1 MSKTIRLIYPQWQGG
16 IISDWIK
23 ELKPED
29 SSRGYYIGAKLL
41 SILAPQNNNH
51 ETLEVPVSLDIK
63 NREIKNGIMDYDFIV
78 SQTKNAL
85 DILSKNNPDKIIT
98 FGGECSVSVV
108 PFTYLNKKYDNDAAL
123 IWIDAH
129 PDITLPEDNTYA
141 GYHAMAVS
149 ACMGNVDKNISSILP
164 SKISADR
171 ILFVGLRDWER
182 DEIKKRQKE
191 YGITH
196 FAPEEASSENI
207 INWLKNSNASKV
219 LIHFDLDVL
228 DPNEIIAA
236 VGVSPN
242 GMKINEAVRII
253 NDIAKEK
260 EIVGFTI
267 AEHMPRIEIMLKNM
281 MADLSLFNELNN

>member
-16 IISDWIK
+16 IISHWIK

-29 SSRGYYIGAKLL
+29 SSRGYYLGAKLL

-63 NREIKNGIMDYDFIV
+63 NREIKNGIIDYDFIL

-85 DILSKNNPDKIIT
+85 DILNKNNPDKIIT

-108 PFTYLNKKYDNDAAL
+108 PFTYLNKKYDNDIAL

-149 ACMGNVDKNISSILP
+149 ACMGNVDKDISSILP

-171 ILFVGLRDWER
+171 ILFIGLRDWER
-182 DEIKKRQKE
+182 EEIRIRQKE
-191 YGITH
+191 YGIKH
-196 FAPEEASSENI
+196 FAPEEISKSSECI
-207 INWLKNSNASKV
+207 IKWLKECKASKV
-219 LIHFDLDVL
+219 FIHFDLDVL
-228 DPNEIIAA
+228 EPNEIIAA

-242 GMKINEAVRII
+242 GMKINEVVRVI
-253 NDIAKEK
+253 NDIAREK
-260 EIVGFTI
+260 ELVGLTI
-267 AEHMPRIEIMLKNM
+267 AEHMPKIEILMKNM
-281 MADLSLFNELNN
+281 MAELPLFN

>member
-16 IISDWIK
+16 IISHWIP
-23 ELKPED
+23 ELKAED

-41 SILAPQNNNH
+41 SILAPKNNNH
-51 ETLEVPVSLDIK
+51 ESIEVPVSLDIEK
-63 NREIKNGIMDYDFIV
+63 REIKNGIMDYDFIV

-85 DILSKNNPDKIIT
+85 DILNKNNPDKIIT

-108 PFTYLNKKYDNDAAL
+108 PFTYLNKKYDNDVAL

-149 ACMGNVDKNISSILP
+149 ACMGNADEYISSILP
-164 SKISADR
+164 SRISADK

-182 DEIKKRQKE
+182 DEIKKRQEE
-191 YGITH
+191 YGISH
-196 FAPEEASSENI
+196 FAPQEASSESI
-207 INWLKNSNASKV
+207 IKWLKNLNVSKV

-228 DPNEIIAA
+228 EPNEIIAA

-242 GMKINEAVRII
+242 GMKINEVVKII
-253 NDIAKEK
+253 NDISKEK
-260 EIVGFTI
+260 DIVGFTI
-267 AEHMPRIEIMLKNM
+267 AEHMPRVEIMLKNM

>member
-16 IISDWIK
+16 IISHWIP
-23 ELKPED
+23 ELKAED
-29 SSRGYYIGAKLL
+29 SSRGYYLGAKLL
-41 SILAPQNNNH
+41 NILAPQNDNH
-51 ETLEVPVSLDIK
+51 QTIEVPVSLDIK

-85 DILSKNNPDKIIT
+85 DILNKNNPDKIIT

-108 PFTYLNKKYDNDAAL
+108 PFTYLNKKYDNDVAL

-149 ACMGNVDKNISSILP
+149 SCMGNVDKEISSILP
-164 SKISADR
+164 SKISSDK

-182 DEIKKRQKE
+182 DEIKNRQEE
-191 YGITH
+191 YGINH
-196 FAPEEASSENI
+196 FAPEDTSSSSEI
-207 INWLKNSNASKV
+207 VIEWLKKSNASKV

-242 GMKINEAVRII
+242 GMKINEVVRII
-253 NDIAKEK
+253 NDISREK

-281 MADLSLFNELNN
+281 IEDLDLFK

>member
-1 MSKTIRLIYPQWQGG
+1 MGKTIRLIYPQWQGG
-16 IISDWIK
+16 IISHWIK

-29 SSRGYYIGAKLL
+29 SSRGYYIGSKLL
-41 SILAPQNNNH
+41 SILAPQNNSH
-51 ETLEVPVSLDIK
+51 ESIEVPVSLNIE
-63 NREIKNGIMDYDFIV
+63 NREIKNGIMDYDFIL

-85 DILSKNNPDKIIT
+85 DILNKNNPDKIIT
-98 FGGECSVSVV
+98 FGGECSVSVA
-108 PFTYLNKKYDNDAAL
+108 PFTYLNKKYNNDLAL

-149 ACMGNVDKNISSILP
+149 SCMGYVDKDISSILP
-164 SKISADR
+164 SRISSDK

-182 DEIKKRQKE
+182 EEIKNRQKE
-191 YGITH
+191 YGISH
-196 FAPEEASSENI
+196 FAPEEIANTSENI
-207 INWLKNSNASKV
+207 INWIKKSNVSKV

-236 VGVSPN
+236 AGVSAN
-242 GMKINEAVRII
+242 GMKINEVVRVI
-253 NDIAKEK
+253 NDISKEK

-267 AEHMPRIEIMLKNM
+267 AEHIPRIEIMLKNIM
-281 MADLSLFNELNN
+281 QDLNLFNL

>member
-16 IISDWIK
+16 IISHWIP
-23 ELKPED
+23 ELKAED
-29 SSRGYYIGAKLL
+29 SSKGYYIGAKLL
-41 SILAPQNNNH
+41 SILAPKNNNH
-51 ETLEVPVSLDIK
+51 ESIEVPVSLDIK

-85 DILSKNNPDKIIT
+85 DILNKNNPDKIIT

-108 PFTYLNKKYDNDAAL
+108 PFTYLNKKYDNDVAL

-149 ACMGNVDKNISSILP
+149 ACMGNVDKEISSILP
-164 SKISADR
+164 SKISSDK

-182 DEIKKRQKE
+182 DEIKKRQEE
-191 YGITH
+191 YGINH
-196 FAPEEASSENI
+196 FAPEDTSSSSEI
-207 INWLKNSNASKV
+207 VIEWLKKSNASKV

-236 VGVSPN
+236 VG
-242 GMKINEAVRII
+242 
-253 NDIAKEK
+253 
-260 EIVGFTI
+260 GF
-267 AEHMPRIEIMLKNM
+267 
-281 MADLSLFNELNN
+281 S

>member
-29 SSRGYYIGAKLL
+29 SSRGYYLGAKLL

-85 DILSKNNPDKIIT
+85 DILNKSNPDKIIT

-149 ACMGNVDKNISSILP
+149 ACMGNVDKDISSILP
-164 SKISADR
+164 SRISSDK

-182 DEIKKRQKE
+182 DEIKKRQQE
-191 YGITH
+191 YGIPH
-196 FAPEEASSENI
+196 FAPDETSSSSECI
-207 INWLKNSNASKV
+207 INWLKKCNASKV

-236 VGVSPN
+236 AGVSDN
-242 GMKINEAVRII
+242 GMKIKEAVRVI
-253 NDIAKEK
+253 NDISKEK

-281 MADLSLFNELNN
+281 MYDLSLFN

>member
-16 IISDWIK
+16 IISDWIN

-29 SSRGYYIGAKLL
+29 SSRGYYLGAKLL

-51 ETLEVPVSLDIK
+51 ETLEVPISLDIK
-63 NREIKNGIMDYDFIV
+63 NREIKNGIIDYDFIV
-78 SQTKNAL
+78 SQTKNAI
-85 DILSKNNPDKIIT
+85 DILSKSNPDKIIT

-108 PFTYLNKKYDNDAAL
+108 PFTYLNKKYNNDVSL

-149 ACMGNVDKNISSILP
+149 ACMGNADEYISSILP
-164 SKISADR
+164 SRISADK

-182 DEIKKRQKE
+182 DEIKKRQEE
-191 YGITH
+191 YGIVH
-196 FAPEEASSENI
+196 FAPEDTSSSSEPI
-207 INWLKNSNASKV
+207 IEWIKKTNTSKV

-228 DPNEIIAA
+228 EPNEIIAA

-253 NDIAKEK
+253 NDISKEK
-260 EIVGFTI
+260 DIVGFTI

-281 MADLSLFNELNN
+281 MEDLSLFN

>member
-16 IISDWIK
+16 IISHWIP
-23 ELKPED
+23 ELKAED
-29 SSRGYYIGAKLL
+29 SSRGYYLGAKLL
-41 SILAPQNNNH
+41 NILAPQNDNH
-51 ETLEVPVSLDIK
+51 QTIEVPVSLDIK

-85 DILSKNNPDKIIT
+85 DILNKNNPDKIIT

-108 PFTYLNKKYDNDAAL
+108 PFTYLNKKYDNDVAL

-149 ACMGNVDKNISSILP
+149 SCMGNVDKEISSILP
-164 SKISADR
+164 SKISSDK

-182 DEIKKRQKE
+182 DEIKKRQEE
-191 YGITH
+191 YGINH
-196 FAPEEASSENI
+196 FAPEDTSSSSEI
-207 INWLKNSNASKV
+207 VIEWLKKSNASKV

-253 NDIAKEK
+253 NDISKEK

-281 MADLSLFNELNN
+281 MEDLDLFK

>member
-16 IISDWIK
+16 IISHWIP
-23 ELKPED
+23 ELKAED

-41 SILAPQNNNH
+41 NILAPQNDNH
-51 ETLEVPVSLDIK
+51 QTIEVPVSLDIK

-85 DILSKNNPDKIIT
+85 DILNKNNPDKIIT

-108 PFTYLNKKYDNDAAL
+108 PFTYLNKKYDNDVAL

-149 ACMGNVDKNISSILP
+149 SCMGNVDKEISSILP
-164 SKISADR
+164 SKISSDK

-182 DEIKKRQKE
+182 DEIKKRQEE
-191 YGITH
+191 YGINH
-196 FAPEEASSENI
+196 FAPEDTSSSSEI
-207 INWLKNSNASKV
+207 VIEWLKKSNASKV

-242 GMKINEAVRII
+242 GMKINEVVRII
-253 NDIAKEK
+253 NDISREK

-281 MADLSLFNELNN
+281 IEDLDLFK

>member
-16 IISDWIK
+16 IISHWIP
-23 ELKPED
+23 ELKAED
-29 SSRGYYIGAKLL
+29 SSRGYYLGAKLL
-41 SILAPQNNNH
+41 SILAPQNDNH
-51 ETLEVPVSLDIK
+51 KTLEVPVSLDIK

-85 DILSKNNPDKIIT
+85 DILNKNNPDKIIT

-108 PFTYLNKKYDNDAAL
+108 PFTYLNKKYDNDFAL

-141 GYHAMAVS
+141 GYHVMAVS

-164 SKISADR
+164 SKISSDR

-182 DEIKKRQKE
+182 DEIKKRQEE
-191 YGITH
+191 YGIPH

-207 INWLKNSNASKV
+207 INWLKKSNASKV

-228 DPNEIIAA
+228 NPNEIIAA

-242 GMKINEAVRII
+242 GMKINETVRII
-253 NDIAKEK
+253 NDIAKER

-281 MADLSLFNELNN
+281 MEDLDLFK

>member
-16 IISDWIK
+16 IISHWIP
-23 ELKPED
+23 ELKAED
-29 SSRGYYIGAKLL
+29 SSRGYYLGAKLL
-41 SILAPQNNNH
+41 NILAPQNDNH
-51 ETLEVPVSLDIK
+51 QTIEVPVSLDIK

-85 DILSKNNPDKIIT
+85 DILNKNNPDKIIT

-108 PFTYLNKKYDNDAAL
+108 PFTYLNKKYDNDVAL

-149 ACMGNVDKNISSILP
+149 ACMGNVDKEISSILP
-164 SKISADR
+164 SKISSDK

-182 DEIKKRQKE
+182 DEIKKRQEE
-191 YGITH
+191 YGINH
-196 FAPEEASSENI
+196 FAPEDTSSSSEI
-207 INWLKNSNASKV
+207 IIEWLKKSNASKV

-242 GMKINEAVRII
+242 GMKINEVVRII
-253 NDIAKEK
+253 NDISREK

-281 MADLSLFNELNN
+281 IEDLDLFK

>member
-16 IISDWIK
+16 IISHWIP
-23 ELKPED
+23 ELKAED
-29 SSRGYYIGAKLL
+29 SSRGYYLGAKLL
-41 SILAPQNNNH
+41 NILAPQNDNH
-51 ETLEVPVSLDIK
+51 QTIEVPVSLDIK

-85 DILSKNNPDKIIT
+85 DILNKNNPDKIIT

-108 PFTYLNKKYDNDAAL
+108 PFTYLNKKYDNDVAL

-149 ACMGNVDKNISSILP
+149 ACMGNVDKEISSILP
-164 SKISADR
+164 SKISSDK

-182 DEIKKRQKE
+182 DEIKKRQEE
-191 YGITH
+191 YGINH
-196 FAPEEASSENI
+196 FAPEDTSSSSEI
-207 INWLKNSNASKV
+207 VIEWLKKSNASKV

-242 GMKINEAVRII
+242 GMKINEVVRII
-253 NDIAKEK
+253 NDISREK

-281 MADLSLFNELNN
+281 MEDLDLFK

>member
-16 IISDWIK
+16 IISHWIP
-23 ELKPED
+23 ELKAED
-29 SSRGYYIGAKLL
+29 SSRGYYLGAKLL
-41 SILAPQNNNH
+41 NILAPQNDNH
-51 ETLEVPVSLDIK
+51 QTIEVPVSLDIK

-85 DILSKNNPDKIIT
+85 DILNKNNPDKIIT

-108 PFTYLNKKYDNDAAL
+108 PFTYLNKKYDNDVAL

-149 ACMGNVDKNISSILP
+149 SCMGNVDKEISSILP
-164 SKISADR
+164 SKISSDK

-182 DEIKKRQKE
+182 DEIKKRQEE
-191 YGITH
+191 YGINH
-196 FAPEEASSENI
+196 FAPEDTSSSSEI
-207 INWLKNSNASKV
+207 VIEWLKKSNASKV

-242 GMKINEAVRII
+242 GMKINEVVRII
-253 NDIAKEK
+253 NDISREK

-281 MADLSLFNELNN
+281 IEDLDLFK

>member
-1 MSKTIRLIYPQWQGG
+1 
-16 IISDWIK
+16 
-23 ELKPED
+23 
-29 SSRGYYIGAKLL
+29 
-41 SILAPQNNNH
+41 
-51 ETLEVPVSLDIK
+51 
-63 NREIKNGIMDYDFIV
+63 
-78 SQTKNAL
+78 
-85 DILSKNNPDKIIT
+85 
-98 FGGECSVSVV
+98 
-108 PFTYLNKKYDNDAAL
+108 
-123 IWIDAH
+123 
-129 PDITLPEDNTYA
+129 

-149 ACMGNVDKNISSILP
+149 ACMGNVDKEISSILP
-164 SKISADR
+164 SRISADK

-182 DEIKKRQKE
+182 DEIKNRQKE
-191 YGITH
+191 YNIPH
-196 FAPEEASSENI
+196 FAPDETSSSSEGI
-207 INWLKNSNASKV
+207 INWLKKCNASKV

-281 MADLSLFNELNN
+281 MYDLSLFN

>member
-29 SSRGYYIGAKLL
+29 SSRGYYLGAKLL
-41 SILAPQNNNH
+41 NILAPQNDNH
-51 ETLEVPVSLDIK
+51 ETLEVPISLDIK

-85 DILSKNNPDKIIT
+85 DILNKSNPDKIIT

-149 ACMGNVDKNISSILP
+149 ACMGNVDKDISSILP
-164 SKISADR
+164 SRISADR

-182 DEIKKRQKE
+182 DEIKNRQKE
-191 YGITH
+191 YNIPH
-196 FAPEEASSENI
+196 FAPDETSSSSEGI
-207 INWLKNSNASKV
+207 INWLKKCNASKV

-236 VGVSPN
+236 AGVSDN
-242 GMKINEAVRII
+242 GMKIKEAVRVI
-253 NDIAKEK
+253 NDISKEK

-267 AEHMPRIEIMLKNM
+267 AEHIPRIEIMLKNM
-281 MADLSLFNELNN
+281 MSDLSLFN

>member
-1 MSKTIRLIYPQWQGG
+1 MDKGN
-16 IISDWIK
+16 WIK

-29 SSRGYYIGAKLL
+29 SSRGYYLGAKLL
-41 SILAPQNNNH
+41 SILAPQNDNH

-85 DILSKNNPDKIIT
+85 DILSKNNP
-98 FGGECSVSVV
+98 ECSVSVV

-129 PDITLPEDNTYA
+129 PDITLHEDNTYA

-149 ACMGNVDKNISSILP
+149 ACMGDVDKYISSILP

-182 DEIKKRQKE
+182 DEIKKRQEE
-191 YGITH
+191 YSITH
-196 FAPEEASSENI
+196 FAPKEASSENI

-242 GMKINEAVRII
+242 GMKINQVVRII

-281 MADLSLFNELNN
+281 MSDLSLFNELNN

>member
-1 MSKTIRLIYPQWQGG
+1 MSGLVNSYNCTQTYSLNENGYATSC
-16 IISDWIK
+16 IS
-23 ELKPED
+23 EY
-29 SSRGYYIGAKLL
+29 SY
-41 SILAPQNNNH
+41 
-51 ETLEVPVSLDIK
+51 ETGW
-63 NREIKNGIMDYDFIV
+63 N
-78 SQTKNAL
+78 QTKNTTFKYSNDGYL
-85 DILSKNNPDKIIT
+85 LSYDLV
-98 FGGECSVSVV
+98 E
-108 PFTYLNKKYDNDAAL
+108 DNDKYSCEFKYENNNMTSIIEKYNNDIAL

-149 ACMGNVDKNISSILP
+149 ACMGNVDKYISSILP

-182 DEIKKRQKE
+182 DEIKKRQEE

-207 INWLKNSNASKV
+207 INWLKNLNVSKV

-242 GMKINEAVRII
+242 GMKINETVKII

-281 MADLSLFNELNN
+281 MADLSLFN

>member
-16 IISDWIK
+16 IISHWIP

-41 SILAPQNNNH
+41 SILAPQNDNH
-51 ETLEVPVSLDIK
+51 QIIEVPVSLDIK
-63 NREIKNGIMDYDFIV
+63 NREIKNGIIDYDFIV

-85 DILSKNNPDKIIT
+85 DILSKSNPDKIIT

-108 PFTYLNKKYDNDAAL
+108 PFTYLNKKYDNDVSL

-141 GYHAMAVS
+141 GYHAMAIS
-149 ACMGNVDKNISSILP
+149 ACMGNVDKYISSILP

-182 DEIKKRQKE
+182 DEIKKRQEE
-191 YGITH
+191 YGIVH
-196 FAPEEASSENI
+196 FAPEDTSSSSKPI
-207 INWLKNSNASKV
+207 IEWIKKTNTSKV

-228 DPNEIIAA
+228 EPNEIIAA

-242 GMKINEAVRII
+242 RMKINEAVRII
-253 NDIAKEK
+253 NDISKEK

-281 MADLSLFNELNN
+281 MANLDLFN

>member
-29 SSRGYYIGAKLL
+29 SSRGYYLGAKLL
-41 SILAPQNNNH
+41 SILEPQNNNH

-85 DILSKNNPDKIIT
+85 DILNKSNPDKIII

-149 ACMGNVDKNISSILP
+149 ACMGNVDKDISSILP
-164 SKISADR
+164 SRISSDK

-182 DEIKKRQKE
+182 DEIKKRQQE
-191 YGITH
+191 YGIPH
-196 FAPEEASSENI
+196 FAPDETSSSSECI
-207 INWLKNSNASKV
+207 INWLKKCNASKV

-236 VGVSPN
+236 AGVSDN
-242 GMKINEAVRII
+242 GMKIKEAVRVI
-253 NDIAKEK
+253 NDISKEK

-267 AEHMPRIEIMLKNM
+267 AEHMPRIEIMLKNI
-281 MADLSLFNELNN
+281 MADLSLFN

>member
-16 IISDWIK
+16 IISHWIP
-23 ELKPED
+23 ELKAED
-29 SSRGYYIGAKLL
+29 SSRGYYLGAKLL
-41 SILAPQNNNH
+41 NILAPQNDNH
-51 ETLEVPVSLDIK
+51 QTIEVPVSLDIK

-85 DILSKNNPDKIIT
+85 DILNKNNPDKIIT

-108 PFTYLNKKYDNDAAL
+108 PFTYLNKKYDNDVAL
-123 IWIDAH
+123 IWIDAY

-149 ACMGNVDKNISSILP
+149 ACMGNVDKEISFILP
-164 SKISADR
+164 SKISSDK

-182 DEIKKRQKE
+182 DEIKNRQEE
-191 YGITH
+191 YGINH
-196 FAPEEASSENI
+196 FAPEDTSSSSEI
-207 INWLKNSNASKV
+207 VIEWLKKSNASNV

-242 GMKINEAVRII
+242 GMKINEVVRII
-253 NDIAKEK
+253 NDISREK

-281 MADLSLFNELNN
+281 IEDLDLFK

>member
-16 IISDWIK
+16 IISHWIP
-23 ELKPED
+23 ELKAED

-41 SILAPQNNNH
+41 SILAPKNNNH
-51 ETLEVPVSLDIK
+51 ESIEVPVSLDIEK
-63 NREIKNGIMDYDFIV
+63 REIKNGIMDYDFIV

-85 DILSKNNPDKIIT
+85 DILNKNNPDKIIT

-108 PFTYLNKKYDNDAAL
+108 PFTYLNKKYDNDVAL

-149 ACMGNVDKNISSILP
+149 ACMGNADEYISSILP
-164 SKISADR
+164 SRISADK

-182 DEIKKRQKE
+182 DEIKKRQEE
-191 YGITH
+191 YGISH
-196 FAPEEASSENI
+196 FAPQEASSESI
-207 INWLKNSNASKV
+207 IKWLKNLNVSKV

-228 DPNEIIAA
+228 EPNEIIAA

-242 GMKINEAVRII
+242 GMKINEAVKII
-253 NDIAKEK
+253 NDISKEK
-260 EIVGFTI
+260 DIVGFTI
-267 AEHMPRIEIMLKNM
+267 AEHMPRVEIMLKNM

>member
-16 IISDWIK
+16 IISHWIP
-23 ELKPED
+23 ELKAED
-29 SSRGYYIGAKLL
+29 SSRGYYLGAKLL
-41 SILAPQNNNH
+41 NILATQNDNH
-51 ETLEVPVSLDIK
+51 QTIEVPVSLDIK

-85 DILSKNNPDKIIT
+85 DILNKNNPDKIIT

-108 PFTYLNKKYDNDAAL
+108 PFTYLNKKYDNDVAL

-149 ACMGNVDKNISSILP
+149 ACMGNVDKEISSILP
-164 SKISADR
+164 SKISSDK

-182 DEIKKRQKE
+182 DEIKKRQEE
-191 YGITH
+191 YGINH
-196 FAPEEASSENI
+196 FAPEDTSSSSEI
-207 INWLKNSNASKV
+207 VIEWLKKSNASKV

-242 GMKINEAVRII
+242 GMKINEVVKII
-253 NDIAKEK
+253 NDISKEK

-267 AEHMPRIEIMLKNM
+267 AEHMPRVEIMLKNM
-281 MADLSLFNELNN
+281 MEDLDLFK

>member
-16 IISDWIK
+16 IISHWIP
-23 ELKPED
+23 ELKAED

-41 SILAPQNNNH
+41 SILAPKNNNH
-51 ETLEVPVSLDIK
+51 ESIEVPVSLDIEK
-63 NREIKNGIMDYDFIV
+63 REIKNGIMDYDFIV

-85 DILSKNNPDKIIT
+85 DILNKNNPDKIIT

-108 PFTYLNKKYDNDAAL
+108 PFTYLNKKYNNDIAL

-129 PDITLPEDNTYA
+129 PDITLPKDNTYA

-149 ACMGNVDKNISSILP
+149 ACMGNADEYISSILP
-164 SKISADR
+164 SRISADK

-182 DEIKKRQKE
+182 DEIKKRQEE
-191 YGITH
+191 YGISH
-196 FAPEEASSENI
+196 FAPEDTSSSSEI
-207 INWLKNSNASKV
+207 VIEWLKKTNTSKV

-228 DPNEIIAA
+228 EPNEIIAA

-242 GMKINEAVRII
+242 GMKINEAVKII
-253 NDIAKEK
+253 NDISREK

-267 AEHMPRIEIMLKNM
+267 AEHMPRVEIMLKNM
-281 MADLSLFNELNN
+281 MADLSLFN

>member
-1 MSKTIRLIYPQWQGG
+1 MSKTIRIIYPQWQGG
-16 IISDWIK
+16 IISHWIP

-41 SILAPQNNNH
+41 NILAPQNNNH

-63 NREIKNGIMDYDFIV
+63 NREIKNGIIDYDFIV

-85 DILSKNNPDKIIT
+85 DILNKNNPDKIIT

-108 PFTYLNKKYDNDAAL
+108 PFTYLNKKYDNDIAL

-149 ACMGNVDKNISSILP
+149 SCMGNVDKEISSILP
-164 SKISADR
+164 SKISSDK

-182 DEIKKRQKE
+182 DEIKKRQEE

-196 FAPEEASSENI
+196 FAPKDISSSSEPIVEWIKKTNT
-207 INWLKNSNASKV
+207 SKV

-228 DPNEIIAA
+228 EPNEIIAA
-236 VGVSPN
+236 VGVSPD

-260 EIVGFTI
+260 DIVGFTI

-281 MADLSLFNELNN
+281 MEDLSLFN

>member
-16 IISDWIK
+16 IISHWIP
-23 ELKPED
+23 ELKAED

-41 SILAPQNNNH
+41 NILAPQNDNH
-51 ETLEVPVSLDIK
+51 QTIEVPVSLDIK

-85 DILSKNNPDKIIT
+85 DILNKNNPDKIIT

-108 PFTYLNKKYDNDAAL
+108 PFTYLNKKYDNDVAL

-149 ACMGNVDKNISSILP
+149 ACMGNVDKEISSILP
-164 SKISADR
+164 SKISSDK

-182 DEIKKRQKE
+182 DEIKKRQEE
-191 YGITH
+191 YGINH
-196 FAPEEASSENI
+196 FAPEDTSSSSEI
-207 INWLKNSNASKV
+207 VIEWLKKSNASKV

-242 GMKINEAVRII
+242 GMKINEVVRII
-253 NDIAKEK
+253 NDISREK

-281 MADLSLFNELNN
+281 IEDLDLFK

>member
-16 IISDWIK
+16 IISHWIP

-41 SILAPQNNNH
+41 SILAPQNDNH
-51 ETLEVPVSLDIK
+51 QIIEVPVSLDIK
-63 NREIKNGIMDYDFIV
+63 NREIKNGIIDYDFIV

-85 DILSKNNPDKIIT
+85 DILSKSNPDKIIT

-108 PFTYLNKKYDNDAAL
+108 PFTYLNKKYDNDVSL

-141 GYHAMAVS
+141 EYHAMAVS
-149 ACMGNVDKNISSILP
+149 ACMGNVDKYISSILP

-182 DEIKKRQKE
+182 DEIKKRQEE
-191 YGITH
+191 YGIVH
-196 FAPEEASSENI
+196 FAPEDTSSSSKPI
-207 INWLKNSNASKV
+207 IEWIKKTNTSKV

-228 DPNEIIAA
+228 EPNEIIAA

-253 NDIAKEK
+253 NDISKEK

-281 MADLSLFNELNN
+281 MADLDLFN